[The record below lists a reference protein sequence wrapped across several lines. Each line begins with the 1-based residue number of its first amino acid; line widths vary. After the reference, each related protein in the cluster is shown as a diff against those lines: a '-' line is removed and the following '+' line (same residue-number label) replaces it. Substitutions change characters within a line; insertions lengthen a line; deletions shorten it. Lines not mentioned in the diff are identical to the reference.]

1 MQILLKLLDNSLWR
15 EFDAHQNEM
24 IITKIGRNLFPILE
38 FSFKGLSEHS
48 KYRIGITM
56 EAMSFNKLKY
66 TGGRWESLD
75 VVEELLKPNEVFL
88 EKSGRELLQRGLKL
102 EKLKLT
108 NSKDAVHKSDQM
120 IRVQSMR
127 QYIPTINLY
136 EFHPHGGFHHVGKFQ
151 FPETKFIAVTAY
163 QSDSVK
169 HLKVQKNKFAQGFR
183 DGAKTSSSSPS
194 TIPTG
199 TKRPTSTTSS
209 NSSPDSTL
217 SIDVPDF
224 LLAKKERKDAPT
236 FTTQQENVTPTSNFY
251 HFPMPPFQ
259 GFQQNFQHSFQ
270 GFDANFNPANF
281 WGPQNQHYDYHNN
294 PYAWNQWS

>member
-1 MQILLKLLDNSLWR
+1 MPIALKLLDNSLWR
-15 EFDAHQNEM
+15 EFDAQHNEM

-38 FSFKGLSEHS
+38 FGFKGLSEHS

-56 EAMSFNKLKY
+56 EAMSYNKLKY

-75 VVEELLKPNEVFL
+75 VVEELLKSNEVFL
-88 EKSGRELLQRGLKL
+88 EKSGRELLTRGLKL

-136 EFHPHGGFHHVGKFQ
+136 EIYPHGGYNHVGRFK

-163 QSDSVK
+163 QSDQVK

-183 DGAKTSSSSPS
+183 DGSKASTS
-194 TIPTG
+194 TIAPTSTG

-224 LLAKKERKDAPT
+224 LVAKKERKDAPT
-236 FTTQQENVTPTSNFY
+236 FTQRENVAPPNFY
-251 HFPMPPFQ
+251 QFPMPPFQ
-259 GFQQNFQHSFQ
+259 GFQEHFQHSFQ
-270 GFDANFNPANF
+270 GFDMNFNPANF
-281 WGPQNQHYDYHNN
+281 WGQQNQPYDYHSN